1 MLRDNEMQDKGSQNK
16 GIQDKGMQGK
26 GIEVLVVEADSPYEL
41 MDVDTPEA
49 LAELEAVCEGAI
61 IGRPCDRRRI

>member
-1 MLRDNEMQDKGSQNK
+1 
-16 GIQDKGMQGK
+16 MQGK
-26 GIEVLVVEADSPYEL
+26 GIEVLVVEAGSPYEL